1 MGIID
6 SITFRTR
13 RKYQA
18 VRKWVRRQL
27 ATVNEAPL
35 FVLGNQKSGTTAIA
49 VLLAKRTG
57 QSVTW
62 DLATSHS
69 GLLTAIHDGRMP
81 IDALIDEEVLAFSRD
96 VIKDPDLTLLYD
108 ALSDRFPAAQFVM
121 IIRDPR
127 DNIRSILDRLGLPG
141 RPEQHTHDGYEELPE
156 GWKRVLNGN
165 RLDMDESTYIDR
177 LAERWRIMARVYL
190 ENKGNLELIRYED
203 FLSDKVA
210 AIDDLAHRLGLP
222 RKASIEDQVDQQFQP
237 RGKRRNMDWLSVY
250 GERNLERIEKRC
262 RAPMREL
269 GYDDFRVA
277 SV

>member
-1 MGIID
+1 
-6 SITFRTR
+6 
-13 RKYQA
+13 
-18 VRKWVRRQL
+18 
-27 ATVNEAPL
+27 
-35 FVLGNQKSGTTAIA
+35 
-49 VLLAKRTG
+49 
-57 QSVTW
+57 
-62 DLATSHS
+62 
-69 GLLTAIHDGRMP
+69 MP